1 MYSECQVI
9 RLQGVA
15 HRRLGDSEAV
25 DALVQAFAR
34 ALPQAVVTQADEVAW
49 HASMAVLLRRLAEQD
64 VGLCQEDDL

>member
-1 MYSECQVI
+1 M
-9 RLQGVA
+9 
-15 HRRLGDSEAV
+15 GDSEAV